1 MKKKY
6 ADWTNNQL
14 IQEFEKFS
22 QKKKYGLVWEDK
34 QENVVLEC
42 ESKYPILVEEKK
54 MAMLDDKKAGQQ
66 NILIEGDNYHALQV
80 LSYTHRGKID
90 VIYIDPPYNTG
101 NKDFIYNDSYVDK
114 EDSYRHSKW
123 LSFVE
128 RRLKLAKSLLSESG
142 AIFISIDDNEQSQ
155 LKILCDSIFGEQN
168 YLNTIIW
175 RKTNSPKAQSTNL
188 GNQYESVLVYS
199 SVINKFK
206 INRIYKPFD
215 ENSLKPYGYSEGK
228 RKFRLI
234 ELEAQGLQKIQGRK
248 SFKFLDR
255 EAKYLYSLKTLN
267 EWNDKKIIYKNS
279 NGRYSKKQYLDEM
292 EGVLIGDIWIDEG
305 IKPLQGGSEEYSGF
319 ETQKP
324 LSLIKRILKYPQK
337 TDLILD
343 FFAGSGTTGH
353 AVMEL
358 NKEDGGNRQY
368 ILVTNNENNICE
380 EVTYER
386 LKRVMK
392 GYKNKKGEKV
402 EGLGGNLRY
411 LKCEFVEKTR
421 HTGNMKMRITNACTE
436 MLCLKEGVF
445 EMKKE
450 VTHKGVLYY
459 KIFTGVNATGQVKT
473 FGIYYDLDD
482 EYLDQ
487 MREEL
492 KALGGEMSAYIFS
505 LAHNPDFINDKR
517 KWKSIDVEEIP
528 EKIIEIYD
536 EIYKTNTRKK

>member
-1 MKKKY
+1 M
-6 ADWTNNQL
+6 
-14 IQEFEKFS
+14 
-22 QKKKYGLVWEDK
+22 
-34 QENVVLEC
+34 
-42 ESKYPILVEEKK
+42 
-54 MAMLDDKKAGQQ
+54 
-66 NILIEGDNYHALQV
+66 
-80 LSYTHRGKID
+80 
-90 VIYIDPPYNTG
+90 
-101 NKDFIYNDSYVDK
+101 
-114 EDSYRHSKW
+114 
-123 LSFVE
+123 
-128 RRLKLAKSLLSESG
+128 
-142 AIFISIDDNEQSQ
+142 
-155 LKILCDSIFGEQN
+155 
-168 YLNTIIW
+168 
-175 RKTNSPKAQSTNL
+175 
-188 GNQYESVLVYS
+188 
-199 SVINKFK
+199 
-206 INRIYKPFD
+206 
-215 ENSLKPYGYSEGK
+215 
-228 RKFRLI
+228 
-234 ELEAQGLQKIQGRK
+234 
-248 SFKFLDR
+248 
-255 EAKYLYSLKTLN
+255 
-267 EWNDKKIIYKNS
+267 
-279 NGRYSKKQYLDEM
+279 
-292 EGVLIGDIWIDEG
+292 
-305 IKPLQGGSEEYSGF
+305 
-319 ETQKP
+319 
-324 LSLIKRILKYPQK
+324 
-337 TDLILD
+337 
-343 FFAGSGTTGH
+343 
-353 AVMEL
+353 
-358 NKEDGGNRQY
+358 
-368 ILVTNNENNICE
+368 TNNENNICE